1 MKDGRSLV
9 DLRRRTTARGADVSP
24 RTEPSPAAPTAGTGG
39 GDPGRPLGLL
49 GPPSASAT
57 RLYRFLLAFGRM
69 IGRLLRIR
77 LRLEGGEH
85 LPRTADG
92 RPEGGWIAVGVPHRT
107 WVDPFVL
114 ALLLPIEPRLVWLGD
129 GRAIFRSPL
138 RRIVF
143 RRIGGVIPI
152 WPGGGRDAVDA
163 HFAGAQAA
171 LEAGA
176 VFALFPEV
184 GPAVPV
190 DRARMF
196 GAGVGYVALRT
207 GAPVVPLILGG
218 THELYLGR
226 RIVLRVLP
234 PVAAR
239 DLAGL
244 GPGDALP
251 PPGSRE
257 EREAAHRIVAALHA
271 LTAGAVA
278 ATHNA
283 AEPRPGARKRWRGL
297 THLFH

>member
-1 MKDGRSLV
+1 M
-9 DLRRRTTARGADVSP
+9 
-24 RTEPSPAAPTAGTGG
+24 ETAGPGR
-39 GDPGRPLGLL
+39 GDRGRPLGLL
-49 GPPSASAT
+49 GPPSAKAT
-57 RLYRFLLAFGRM
+57 RLYRVLLAVGRM
-69 IGRLLRIR
+69 IGAVLGIR
-77 LRLEGGEH
+77 LRLEGAER

-92 RPEGGWIAVGVPHRT
+92 RPAGGWIAVGVPHRT

-114 ALLLPIEPRLVWLGD
+114 ALLLPVEPRLVWLGD

-138 RRIVF
+138 RRLVF

-171 LEAGA
+171 LRAGA

-184 GPAVPV
+184 GPAVAV
-190 DRARMF
+190 DRAREF

-207 GAPVVPLILGG
+207 GVSVVPLILGG
-218 THELYLGR
+218 AHELYLGR

-239 DLAGL
+239 ELAGL
-244 GPGDALP
+244 GPGDAVP
-251 PPGSRE
+251 APGSRE
-257 EREAAHRIVAALHA
+257 EREAAHRVVAALHA
-271 LTAGAVA
+271 LTAAAVT
-278 ATHNA
+278 ATHIE

>member
-1 MKDGRSLV
+1 LIAVGRLI
-9 DLRRRTTARGADVSP
+9 
-24 RTEPSPAAPTAGTGG
+24 
-39 GDPGRPLGLL
+39 
-49 GPPSASAT
+49 
-57 RLYRFLLAFGRM
+57 GRM
-69 IGRLLRIR
+69 LRIR
-77 LRLEGGEH
+77 LRIEGAEH

-92 RPEGGWIAVGVPHRT
+92 RPGGGWIAVGVPHRT

-114 ALLLPIEPRLVWLGD
+114 ALLLPIEPRLIWLGD

-152 WPGGGRDAVDA
+152 WPGGGRNAVDA

-171 LEAGA
+171 LDAGA
-176 VFALFPEV
+176 VLALFPEV

-190 DRARMF
+190 DRARLF

-207 GAPVVPLILGG
+207 GAPIVPLILGG
-218 THELYLGR
+218 AHELYLGR

-234 PVAAR
+234 PMTAR
-239 DLAGL
+239 ELAGQR
-244 GPGDALP
+244 PGDTVP

-257 EREAAHRIVAALHA
+257 EREAAHRIVSALHA
-271 LTAGAVA
+271 LTAEAVA
-278 ATHNA
+278 ATHVA

>member
-1 MKDGRSLV
+1 MN
-9 DLRRRTTARGADVSP
+9 AP
-24 RTEPSPAAPTAGTGG
+24 RTGRGERV
-39 GDPGRPLGLL
+39 RPLGLL
-49 GPPSASAT
+49 GPPSAKAT
-57 RLYRFLLAFGRM
+57 RLYRALLGLGRM
-69 IGRLLRIR
+69 TGRVLGFR
-77 LRLEGGEH
+77 LRLEGAEH

-92 RPEGGWIAVGVPHRT
+92 RSAGGWIAVGVPHRT
-107 WVDPFVL
+107 WVDPFAL

-152 WPGGGRDAVDA
+152 WRGGGRDAVEA

-190 DRARMF
+190 DRARPF
-196 GAGVGYVALRT
+196 GAGIGYVALRT

-226 RIVLRVLP
+226 RIVLRVFP
-234 PVAAR
+234 AMSGR
-239 DLAGL
+239 ELAGL
-244 GPGDALP
+244 RPGDAVP

-257 EREAAHRIVAALHA
+257 EREAAHGVTAALHA
-271 LTAGAVA
+271 LTAEAVS
-278 ATHNA
+278 ATHVA
-283 AEPRPGARKRWRGL
+283 TEPPPGARKRWLGL